1 MAEIRDMLYPYQ
13 VNQKEYIDEKKK
25 ILAINSWESSD
36 YIEDSEKYKKIS
48 WIYDTNQ
55 NKEKDSNFKY
65 PSIAHSYKLYKALCH
80 LLKIHNDITEK
91 ECVRCF
97 LDEAYRDCVKDMLIK
112 CIENANKSKS
122 STTDNKKAIE
132 ELINEEKRLSNLPEE
147 VGEFSLI
154 KGSIYKIKRYFLEDN
169 NIKSIRGG
177 SIMIDYL
184 NNNYIKEYLKKKES
198 LESSY
203 LIYSGGGNILM
214 MVPRKEAKTVCKE
227 LEKDYQEYGLTLM
240 SAFEFI
246 DTDIYNFLFNYK
258 NLMTELNNSLKER
271 QRVRMF
277 DFERSTSSIDKITLK
292 SGEPPIPLSGKAI
305 ISRGICEL
313 CHCRDAQYFLEE
325 SEPSK
330 IACASCYR
338 KYIIGKTR
346 KSKFREE
353 YENVLKKKG
362 KYVKGDMVQTLDD
375 LQDFNGMIAVIYGDG
390 NNMGQYVM
398 NISAPFEMMYFS
410 DKTDQIT
417 KESVYCAMAETM
429 GEDTRFEILAI
440 GGDDLFFVVPAEYA
454 PSLAV
459 RVIEHFDDKFGH
471 QATMSIGMCIAKYH
485 TPVKAM
491 FEIAKDNLK
500 EAKKYAKKE
509 NEERNNKKIEDEGTV
524 DIIELSGAQDVINA
538 TKYKGIFPM
547 RASTLKKVIEK
558 IPMMQGY
565 KLRMIDYNYAQKNMQ
580 KEEYNLYFTYKEA
593 QSIKQREQLGIRV
606 ILEELLGEMV
616 NNIYL
621 QEHNPWAELVMLMKY
636 GKGIENAKGSVES
649 NHKNTLTS

>member
-1 MAEIRDMLYPYQ
+1 MPGIRDMLYPHQ
-13 VNQKEYIDEKKK
+13 GNIKRYIDEKND
-25 ILAINSWESSD
+25 ILEINSCDLSH
-36 YIEDSEKYKKIS
+36 YIENDEKYKEIP
-48 WIYDTNQ
+48 WIYDINL
-55 NKEKDSNFKY
+55 NKEKDSKFKY
-65 PSIAHSYKLYKALCH
+65 PSIAHSYKLYKGLCH
-80 LLKIHNDITEK
+80 LLRIDDDINER
-91 ECVRCF
+91 ERIRRF
-97 LDEAYRDCVKDMLIK
+97 FDETQRDCIKDMLIRS
-112 CIENANKSKS
+112 IENANRNKS
-122 STTDNKKAIE
+122 SVTDNNIKD
-132 ELINEEKRLSNLPEE
+132 LVNEEKRISSLPEE
-147 VGEFSLI
+147 IVGEFSLI

-258 NLMTELNNSLKER
+258 SLMTELNNSLKER
-271 QRVRMF
+271 QRVRIF
-277 DFERSTSSIDKITLK
+277 DFERRTSSIDKITLK

-305 ISRGICEL
+305 NSREICEL

-325 SEPSK
+325 SELSK
-330 IACASCYR
+330 VACASCYR

-353 YENVLKKKG
+353 YEDVLKKNG
-362 KYVKGDMVQTLDD
+362 KCVKGDMVQTLDD
-375 LQDFNGMIAVIYGDG
+375 LQDSNGMIAVMYGDG

-429 GEDTRFEILAI
+429 GEDTRFEILAV

-459 RVIEHFDDKFGH
+459 KVIEHFDNKFGH

-491 FEIAKDNLK
+491 FEIAKGNLK
-500 EAKKYAKKE
+500 EAKEYAKKE

-558 IPMMQGY
+558 IPMMQDY
-565 KLRMIDYNYAQKNMQ
+565 KLRMIDYNYAKKNMQ

-593 QSIKQREQLGIRV
+593 QGIKQRGQLGIKV
-606 ILEELLGEMV
+606 ILEELFGEMA

-621 QEHNPWAELVMLMKY
+621 QEHNPWAELIMLMKY